1 MGGKTSDSI
10 WTDVTTAVAIAS
22 ILGFSGFVY
31 SSVDS
36 IRKDRL
42 DDAKSQ
48 IGDLYGPLCALISVH
63 TSIWNQFL
71 RKTGE
76 AERTSGIETLLEP
89 LDKAMH
95 DKILG
100 SGVSIV
106 DADIRV
112 SVQKFLLHDAST
124 QIKGTDNSAED
135 VPFPVELGTQIER
148 KLTDLHRRQS
158 FYGNP
163 FLGLN
168 LWKTFDSNAKPRTG
182 DGADAIDC
190 TGKGLMKPA
199 AAPAANP

>member
-1 MGGKTSDSI
+1 MSAEEKPMGGKTSDSV
-10 WTDVTTAVAIAS
+10 WTDITTAVAIAS

-31 SSVDS
+31 SSIDS

-42 DDAKSQ
+42 EDAKGQ

-63 TSIWNQFL
+63 TSIWNQFS

-76 AERTSGIETLLEP
+76 SRRTFDIEALLEP
-89 LDKAMH
+89 LDHTMR

-112 SVQKFLLHDAST
+112 SVQKFLLHEAST
-124 QIKGTDNSAED
+124 QIKGTHNSADD
-135 VPFPVELGTQIER
+135 VPFPTELGTQIER
-148 KLTDLHRRQS
+148 KLTALHRRQS

-163 FLGLN
+163 FFGLA
-168 LWKTFDSNAKPRTG
+168 LWTTFDGNPKS
-182 DGADAIDC
+182 GAQDDTDAIDC
-190 TGKGLMKPA
+190 TGKGL
-199 AAPAANP
+199 